1 MNKVLI
7 LAASLVAT
15 GCASTPQTYTYDA
28 NSSYALNVVKAAG
41 MSANLEDTQL
51 PKDTVSKMTD
61 SNAFAVGF
69 GAAGYNAPL
78 PGLTSGTTA
87 GLNIAAAL
95 LAPKAAATRTT
106 YFGWMPASMASDATS
121 ARNKLGEMLAEA
133 SKKAGDDLG
142 FRTQVNVAENGTDK
156 SRFNVGYEKSGT
168 ACDFKTWKCGIINAA
183 RTPVVEKRIIET
195 LPAETGSWFFD
206 PSAGVYSLYQFPN
219 PKTDFD
225 GFQMLRAISSNMPEW
240 FYIYVPPNAVYTNS
254 KTAVKVPLVINKG
267 TVHYFVT
274 AAK

>member
-106 YFGWMPASMASDATS
+106 YFGWMPASMASDATT
-121 ARNKLGEMLAEA
+121 ARDKMSVMLAEA
-133 SKKAGDDLG
+133 SQRAGRDLG
-142 FRTQVNVAENGTDK
+142 FESKVNFAEDGEDK
-156 SRFNVGYEKSGT
+156 SRFNIGYEKAGT
-168 ACDFKTWKCGIINAA
+168 PCEFTTWKCAIMTAA
-183 RTPVVEKRIIET
+183 RTPAVEERSVEKIT
-195 LPAETGSWFFD
+195 ASKGSWFFD
-206 PSAGVYSLYQFPN
+206 PSAGVYSLYQFKN
-219 PKTDFD
+219 PKMDFN
-225 GFQMLRAISSNMPEW
+225 GFEMLRSISANMPEW
-240 FYIYVPPNAVYTNS
+240 FYIYIPPNEVYLDG
-254 KTAVKVPLVINKG
+254 KTPVNVPVILNKG
-267 TVHYFVT
+267 VAHYFVT
-274 AAK
+274 AQK